1 MYVNCYFLQGGIMK
15 IFTLVTLSF
24 LMLTGC
30 QTAPGKK
37 TGVGAGIGVA
47 VGAGLGAIIGH
58 QSGKKGEGAL
68 IGAAVGGLLGGGIG
82 NYLDKQAKEL
92 AEIAETKRTEQGII
106 TKLKGDILFDSG
118 KADLKPDAAAKIDQI
133 AKIIAKYPEDRVK
146 VVGHTDS
153 QGSDQL
159 NASLSMKRANA
170 VYTRLAQGGVPSQHI
185 RPEGLGEMRPI
196 ASNSN
201 AGGRALNRRVE
212 LEISI
217 DQEAYKKRR

>member
-1 MYVNCYFLQGGIMK
+1 MYVNYYLLHGGIMK
-15 IFTLVTLSF
+15 IFTLVLLSF

-30 QTAPGKK
+30 QTAPGRN
-37 TGVGAGIGVA
+37 TGVGAGIGAA
-47 VGAGLGAIIGH
+47 VGAGLGAVIGH

-92 AEIAETKRTEQGII
+92 AEIAETKRTERGII

-118 KADLKPDAAAKIDQI
+118 KSYLKPAAAAKIDQI
-133 AKIIAKYPEDRVK
+133 ARIIAKYPEDRVK

-153 QGSDQL
+153 QGSDEL
-159 NASLSMKRANA
+159 NAKLSMQRANA
-170 VYTRLAQGGVPSQHI
+170 VYTRLAQGGVPSEFI
-185 RPEGLGEMRPI
+185 RPEGLGEMRPV

-217 DQEAYKKRR
+217 DEEAYKKRR